1 MTLPLLVCTKAKR
14 ISDTYRTHNRNTST
28 PSISSEKQPRAVRPR
43 ARARA
48 ALRPV
53 LGRATPGARAR
64 ARARNGRPTRARAA
78 AAADRGDLGGPRA
91 LTSLDRR
98 ARADAT
104 AQRLLAATRAVR
116 ELTGAVAERRRVG
129 GGAQCGGATSARL
142 ARRQPPGATSIGAR
156 SGKCCPPRTRSAS
169 RACAST
175 PACLRRRRA

>member
-1 MTLPLLVCTKAKR
+1 MYEGK
-14 ISDTYRTHNRNTST
+14 TYLGYVSYSQSEYVNTIDIQREATTRCST
-28 PSISSEKQPRAVRPR
+28 A
-43 ARARA
+43 
-48 ALRPV
+48 
-53 LGRATPGARAR
+53 
-64 ARARNGRPTRARAA
+64 RARAA